1 MALAGLAALVF
12 LIGLGRRDIAVSHEA
27 RVAESAREMA
37 AVGWPWSGQHTLIQ
51 PSRLVHLGPI
61 IRLEPDDNARPMA
74 VNPWIVPLLNGQV
87 RLQKPPLPYWC
98 AAVLFNLFGFSE
110 WAARVTPALL
120 GALGTLLIYDL
131 ARLLA
136 GRGRARLAALIW
148 ITTFFIPDDYRKA
161 MPDPYLSFATLGC
174 VWAWVKACSKNGGA
188 QGLIL
193 FFYVFVALGV
203 LAKGPVILLHVVTAL
218 VLFHFCYRRR
228 APGDVWPHV
237 LGVIVLLLIA
247 LPWPIMVL
255 SSIPNAVQL
264 WRYESIG
271 EITDNTE
278 NARPFWF
285 YLPNLVLI
293 SVPWTAAAVVGLIVA
308 VRRRRIDLRRLFPI
322 FWFGATVVFFSF
334 VHLKKNPYLLPTM
347 PALTLIIADGLY
359 AALAAARQMARCR
372 RHLNAPPEYQ
382 RRGKEGAEPT
392 PDRGGRWA
400 WGGIVLVVQT
410 AIGVGF
416 CVLLLVLI
424 FTQTAH
430 RPISVG
436 LAVAALL
443 LSLVPLVAMRY
454 SLHRW
459 LCWQTAAYVV
469 LTIGFFLAYETPFD
483 NARSP
488 KLLAQELTQKAE
500 EPDTTILRQH
510 LPEEVAVYLP
520 LKRESET
527 AQFVLVV
534 IDDQKGVKDRQKSRE
549 APQTPSP
556 DSFASWFPSAQVLF
570 VDRVPMRSAPGD
582 ARWKVYELTVQR
594 QVYAAPL
601 RASPAPTV
609 SLARSRSTATS

>member
-1 MALAGLAALVF
+1 MGGLAALVF

-27 RVAESAREMA
+27 RVAESAREMV
-37 AVGWPWSGQHTLIQ
+37 AVGWPWSGQRTLIQ
-51 PSRLVHLGPI
+51 PSRVVHLGPI
-61 IRLEPDDNARPMA
+61 IRLEPDQNAPPMA
-74 VNPWIVPLLNGQV
+74 VNPWIVPLLNGEA

-98 AAVLFNLFGFSE
+98 AAVLFQLFGFSE
-110 WAARVTPALL
+110 WAARVTPALM
-120 GALGTLLIYDL
+120 GALGTLLMYDL

-136 GRGRARLAALIW
+136 GRGRARLAALVW

-161 MPDPYLSFATLGC
+161 MPDPYLAFMTMAC
-174 VWAWVKACSKNGGA
+174 VWAWVKACFNQGNTR
-188 QGLIL
+188 GLIL
-193 FFYVFVALGV
+193 LFYVFIALGL

-218 VLFHFCYRRR
+218 ALFHFCYRKRWSGV
-228 APGDVWPHV
+228 AWPH
-237 LGVIVLLLIA
+237 LAGFIVVLLIA
-247 LPWPIMVL
+247 LPWCIAVL
-255 SSIPNAVQL
+255 HSVPNAIEI
-264 WRYESIG
+264 WRYESVG

-293 SVPWTAAAVVGLIVA
+293 SVPWTAATVVGLIVA

-347 PALTLIIADGLY
+347 PALTLVIADGLY
-359 AALAAARQMARCR
+359 AALAAAR
-372 RHLNAPPEYQ
+372 
-382 RRGKEGAEPT
+382 
-392 PDRGGRWA
+392 RGGRWA
-400 WGGIVLVVQT
+400 WGGIILVVQT
-410 AIGVGF
+410 AIGIGF
-416 CVLLLVLI
+416 CVLLIVLI

-430 RPISVG
+430 RPACVG
-436 LAVAALL
+436 LASAALL
-443 LSLVPLVAMRY
+443 LAFVPLVVMRFGIR
-454 SLHRW
+454 RW

-488 KLLAQELTQKAE
+488 KALAAELVQKAE

-534 IDDQKGVKDRQKSRE
+534 IDDQKGVKDRQKSR
-549 APQTPSP
+549 QTPDVPSP
-556 DSFASWFPSAQVLF
+556 DSFAGWFPNAQVLF

-582 ARWKVYELTVQR
+582 ARWKVYELTLQR

-601 RASPAPTV
+601 RASPAPTA
-609 SLARSRSTATS
+609 SLVRSRSTATS